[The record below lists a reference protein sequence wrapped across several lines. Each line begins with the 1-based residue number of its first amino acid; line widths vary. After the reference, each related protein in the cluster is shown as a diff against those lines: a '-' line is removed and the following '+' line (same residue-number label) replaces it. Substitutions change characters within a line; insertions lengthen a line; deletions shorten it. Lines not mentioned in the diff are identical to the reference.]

1 MENVINIS
9 ILADSV
15 SPSGAISAGVQGD
28 DKTTVLNVS
37 VDEAVLPTVSD
48 TQSLRVLA
56 EAVNGAGEY
65 YVTEFLEMV
74 DNIITFPLPE
84 VAVRQQFI
92 LFLWCL
98 MQTAVRLAQ
107 NIQAR

>member
-37 VDEAVLPTVSD
+37 VDEAVLPT
-48 TQSLRVLA
+48 
-56 EAVNGAGEY
+56 N
-65 YVTEFLEMV
+65 TEKFLPIMT
-74 DNIITFPLPE
+74 I
-84 VAVRQQFI
+84 R
-92 LFLWCL
+92 
-98 MQTAVRLAQ
+98 
-107 NIQAR
+107 

>member
-74 DNIITFPLPE
+74 DNIITFPLPLE
-84 VAVRQQFI
+84 ITRGGG
-92 LFLWCL
+92 
-98 MQTAVRLAQ
+98 
-107 NIQAR
+107 QATIHFVFVVLDYQ